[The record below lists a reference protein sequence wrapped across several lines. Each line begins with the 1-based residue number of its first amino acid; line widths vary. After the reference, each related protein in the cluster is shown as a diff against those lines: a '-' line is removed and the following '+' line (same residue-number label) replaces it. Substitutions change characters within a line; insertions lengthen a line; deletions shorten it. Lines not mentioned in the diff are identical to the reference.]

1 MTEMNENTQNRVQTM
16 TEVARSSVQ
25 TWECDQMGH
34 MNVQFYMEKA
44 TQGLAALGVKLG
56 LGRDFSARHGARLMA
71 RDHHVRFL
79 REQRPGAPFFWRA
92 GVLDVTETE
101 MRVYSEMVNPTNGE
115 IAASVTA
122 LVELRGEN
130 DRLPRKLPDSAIA
143 QARLLMIDMPAHG
156 APRGLEITPPR
167 AAPMLADAEAM
178 GMVAAYMGEV
188 QETMCDGQ
196 GYLLTRHYM
205 GIVSDAIS
213 NLLAATHGEDRSQ
226 SVGGNKTG
234 GAALEYRFIYRRY
247 PKVGDVCVLRSGLK
261 AVSSKTYIWA
271 HWLFDYESGACLA
284 TAEAVAI
291 ALDLTTRKAMAI
303 PDDMRAELERLVIP
317 GLGV

>member
-1 MTEMNENTQNRVQTM
+1 MTEINDKTKNHMQTM
-16 TEVARSSVQ
+16 IEVARSSVQ

-34 MNVQFYMEKA
+34 MNVQFYIEKA
-44 TQGLAALGVKLG
+44 TQGLAALGVKIG
-56 LGRDFSARHGARLMA
+56 LGRDFSATHGARLMA

-79 REQRPGAPFFWRA
+79 REQHPGAPFFWRM
-92 GVLDVTETE
+92 GVLDVSQTE
-101 MRVYSEMVNPTNGE
+101 MRIYSEMVNSANGD

-122 LVELRGEN
+122 VVELLGES
-130 DRLPRKLPDSAIA
+130 DRLPRKLPESAIA
-143 QARLLMIDMPAHG
+143 KARLLTIDMPAHG

-167 AAPMLADAEAM
+167 HAPRLSDAEAM
-178 GMVAAYMGEV
+178 GMVATYMGEV

-205 GIVSDAIS
+205 GIVSDAIP
-213 NLLAATHGEDRSQ
+213 NLLAATRGEDRSKT
-226 SVGGNKTG
+226 VGGNKTG
-234 GAALEYRFIYRRY
+234 GAALEYRFIYRRH
-247 PKVGDVCVLRSGLK
+247 PKIGDVCVLRSGLK

-271 HWLFDYESGACLA
+271 HWLFDYESGACFA

-303 PDDMRAELERLVIP
+303 PDDMRAGLEKLVIP